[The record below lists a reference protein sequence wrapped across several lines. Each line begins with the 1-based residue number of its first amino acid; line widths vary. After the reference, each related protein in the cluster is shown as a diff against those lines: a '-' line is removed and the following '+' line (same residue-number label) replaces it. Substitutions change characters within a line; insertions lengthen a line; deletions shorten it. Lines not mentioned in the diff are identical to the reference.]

1 MIRSVCA
8 KGSLNWTSSSSSNSS
23 PSSSN
28 VSTVRI
34 WNRNRMPSSTW
45 ARSDTSSKPSLQTT
59 CKLNNVNTSNVSS
72 SPTNTSQLISTKHS
86 SIWVVRSP
94 PLRNNS
100 ASRESDRISSL
111 LLNLR
116 NNVCCRRA
124 NKLSYGNLRSLSKLS
139 HASKDMRSREGRK
152 ASPSTWSMCT
162 ISAIER
168 RRRSRCLTS
177 ASTTSVSKSNLKT
190 TSSRSRS
197 RLMKLWV
204 NCALSKVSSASCWM
218 AKSTSRCERVMRP
231 ASSSGH

>member
-8 KGSLNWTSSSSSNSS
+8 KSSLNWTSSSSSNST
-23 PSSSN
+23 PNSSN

-34 WNRNRMPSSTW
+34 WNHNRMPSSTW

-59 CKLNNVNTSNVSS
+59 YKPNNVNTSNVNS
-72 SPTNTSQLISTKHS
+72 SPTNTSQLISTNR
-86 SIWVVRSP
+86 SIWVVRS

-100 ASRESDRISSL
+100 ASRKSDRISSL

-116 NNVCCRRA
+116 SNVCCRRA
-124 NKLSYGNLRSLSKLS
+124 NRRSYGNLRSLSKLS
-139 HASKDMRSREGRK
+139 HASKNMRSSRGRR
-152 ASPSTWSMCT
+152 ANSSTWSMCT

-177 ASTTSVSKSNLKT
+177 ASTTSASRSNQRT
-190 TSSRSRS
+190 ISSLSRS

-204 NCALSKVSSASCWM
+204 SCALSKVSSVSCWM
-218 AKSTSRCERVMRP
+218 AKSASRCERVMRP
-231 ASSSGH
+231 ASSSGL